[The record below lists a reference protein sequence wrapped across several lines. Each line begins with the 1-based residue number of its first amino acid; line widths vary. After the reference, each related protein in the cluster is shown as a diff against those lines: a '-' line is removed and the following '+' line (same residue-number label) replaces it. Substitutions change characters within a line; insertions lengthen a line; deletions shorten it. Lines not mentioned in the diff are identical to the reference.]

1 MLDKS
6 RNSTNWMNNIP
17 SEQIMTNRTETII
30 KNYDSGKLR
39 RKS

>member
-1 MLDKS
+1 
-6 RNSTNWMNNIP
+6 MNNIP